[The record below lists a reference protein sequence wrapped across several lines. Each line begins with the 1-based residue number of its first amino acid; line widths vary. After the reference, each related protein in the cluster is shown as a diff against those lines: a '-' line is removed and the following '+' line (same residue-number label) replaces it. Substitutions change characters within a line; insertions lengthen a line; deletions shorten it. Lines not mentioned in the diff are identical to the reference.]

1 MAAER
6 MLTLCHQC
14 VDETRTSPARP
25 ISSWPPPLPLAS
37 VPTEPKTTTCR
48 SSLATAN
55 SLKMPRQDRERE
67 KDQSQPFINSDRKSA
82 SEVGF

>member
-6 MLTLCHQC
+6 TLTLCHQC
-14 VDETRTSPARP
+14 VDEIRTSLARP
-25 ISSWPPPLPLAS
+25 ISSWPPRAS

-55 SLKMPRQDRERE
+55 SLETPRQDPERE